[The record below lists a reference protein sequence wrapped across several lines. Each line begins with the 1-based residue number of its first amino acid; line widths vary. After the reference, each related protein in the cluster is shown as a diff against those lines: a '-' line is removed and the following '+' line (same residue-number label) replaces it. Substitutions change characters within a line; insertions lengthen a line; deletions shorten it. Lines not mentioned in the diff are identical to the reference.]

1 MSLKPGIGAT
11 WLDRYSSEVYPRDEV
26 IVRGKQCKPPRYY
39 DRRFLATSEFSDD
52 VLWQRQLDASKNF
65 FDNSDERLAVR
76 ETVAL
81 ARLGL
86 SSRKLE

>member
-1 MSLKPGIGAT
+1 MSGFVFLVRLVLA
-11 WLDRYSSEVYPRDEV
+11 LPR
-26 IVRGKQCKPPRYY
+26 RGHSPNR
-39 DRRFLATSEFSDD
+39 SEFSDD
-52 VLWQRQLDASKNF
+52 VLWQRQLDAAKNF